1 MRQAARVLTFALAVA
16 LIAYGMFQPVEQD
29 SRWLLALWLA
39 APLLLVA
46 ARLSLPTQPRGIS
59 RSIQN
64 LGLLVA
70 LGFVLLSIQ
79 LLRQQFVRAD
89 DIANTVHVDDAT
101 GQTTSNVR
109 QVIQSLRVQRGKMR
123 DTNGVLLVDTE
134 IVDGK
139 YAVRRYPLTQQFD
152 PSAFSNVVGFF
163 SDRFGPSGLEATYD
177 SYLSGERD
185 SYNRL
190 RDSIMNRP
198 QLGDDLQLTIDA
210 RLQAAAKNLLDARG
224 IGSVVVLDP
233 QTGAVR
239 AMVS

>member
-46 ARLSLPTQPRGIS
+46 ARLSLPPQPRGIS

-123 DTNGVLLVDTE
+123 DKNGVVLVDTP
-134 IVDGK
+134 K
-139 YAVRRYPLTQQFD
+139 LYC
-152 PSAFSNVVGFF
+152 
-163 SDRFGPSGLEATYD
+163 
-177 SYLSGERD
+177 
-185 SYNRL
+185 
-190 RDSIMNRP
+190 M
-198 QLGDDLQLTIDA
+198 
-210 RLQAAAKNLLDARG
+210 
-224 IGSVVVLDP
+224 
-233 QTGAVR
+233 
-239 AMVS
+239 